1 MKAEER
7 YGAAGFVCEFPL
19 PLPLFFKKKGKEK
32 SLNFLSF
39 LSTQTSE
46 MVNINPYIP
55 TQTLRAITEL
65 PTMRKGRKVL
75 SVCYLP
81 HGFCTVLRWRG
92 SLYLLPT
99 WGIFFFGLLCTYIL
113 SMQLC
118 ILNNFFLTGINTL
131 SVFLLIV
138 GVNKNNTPQLV
149 SWNARSR
156 WL

>member
-7 YGAAGFVCEFPL
+7 YGAAGFVCEFP
-19 PLPLFFKKKGKEK
+19 PPPPPFFLKKKEK

-81 HGFCTVLRWRG
+81 HGFCTVLRRRG

-99 WGIFFFGLLCTYIL
+99 RGIFFLFFFWTFVYIYPFYAVMYL
-113 SMQLC
+113 E
-118 ILNNFFLTGINTL
+118 
-131 SVFLLIV
+131 
-138 GVNKNNTPQLV
+138 
-149 SWNARSR
+149 
-156 WL
+156 